1 MPPKPIGEI
10 SSSVRPRVVILSE
23 AKDLQL
29 RGSRS
34 FADSAAQ
41 DDAIS
46 PQHLRHDLAG
56 RGVVREHL
64 QRSADDLL
72 VKLAI
77 SGAADDAAD
86 LGAVERHGAA
96 DARTRSRRA

>member
-56 RGVVREHL
+56 REPSNVMARGGRTDSVAAGDALMISVGTPRASISRARFAMVR
-64 QRSADDLL
+64 
-72 VKLAI
+72 
-77 SGAADDAAD
+77 
-86 LGAVERHGAA
+86 
-96 DARTRSRRA
+96 